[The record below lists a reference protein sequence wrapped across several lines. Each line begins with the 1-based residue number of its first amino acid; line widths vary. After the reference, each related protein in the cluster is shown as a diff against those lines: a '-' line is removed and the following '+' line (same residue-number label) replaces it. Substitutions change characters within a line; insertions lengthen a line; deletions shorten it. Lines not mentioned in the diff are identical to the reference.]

1 MRLLPSSLVTRT
13 SLLLIVGLA
22 IVELTS
28 LFIHAMDRLDTT
40 ERAELHNYQL
50 QTFTIYCTFA
60 EADPDDRTALLKDLS
75 LPDNLTVEL
84 LDKPDPALPT
94 HPIPLPGRNFP
105 TPPNPS
111 SQFSDHRPP
120 TDMPGYTTTER
131 NGLFSPGNIHPFG
144 PLPGFMPNP
153 NAMPESM
160 MDPMLRQSMPE
171 PSMQDHGAPPPN
183 AFSSH
188 ENGGTPPQDHSPFH
202 DDMGSTFMPPQPFSL
217 PSPNEENRAAHPIM
231 HVPQHEIPLL
241 LRWALLPPSLY
252 PLEARAGS
260 ILRTRSTSLLLPDGK
275 TWVVVRLALGL
286 PNPFGTPGTVLAFL
300 ITSIVGSA
308 LIVWLIRR
316 MIAPIETLASA
327 AEALGRDMNSSTA
340 SLPEHGPSELQRA
353 AIAFNTMARRIQRF
367 VSDRTLMLTAIGHD
381 LRTPIT
387 RLKLRA
393 EFIDDDELRNKVLAD
408 LDEMEAMVASTLAFG
423 RDSSANEPLV
433 SLDLRALL
441 ETIMDEASE
450 SHPHK
455 ADLLHVVLPK
465 VPVQIRARS
474 VALKRALNN
483 LILNALKYGGSAH
496 VTLTLPPTEKK
507 QHQHVKILIEDNGPG
522 LQPDD
527 LERVFEPFVRTDA
540 SRNCET
546 GGTGLGLSI
555 ARTILRGQGG
565 DVYLQN
571 RPEGGLRAIVILAV

>member
-1 MRLLPSSLVTRT
+1 MRLLPTSLVTRT

-22 IVELTS
+22 VVEITS

-60 EADPDDRTALLKDLS
+60 EADPEDRAALLKDLS
-75 LPDNLTVEL
+75 LPDNLTVAL
-84 LDKPDPALPT
+84 LDKPDPVLPT

-105 TPPNPS
+105 TPPNQS
-111 SQFSDHRPP
+111 SQFSDHRPSVEMP
-120 TDMPGYTTTER
+120 SDTTPEHNGPFTPGSVPQFGPMPGFTPAPNT
-131 NGLFSPGNIHPFG
+131 
-144 PLPGFMPNP
+144 MPDG
-153 NAMPESM
+153 M
-160 MDPMLRQSMPE
+160 MDPMLRPAMPG
-171 PSMQDHGAPPPN
+171 PSMQDHEPPPPN
-183 AFSSH
+183 TFLSH
-188 ENGGTPPQDHSPFH
+188 ENGEPNPQAHLPFH
-202 DDMGSTFMPPQPFSL
+202 DDMGRMILPPQPFS
-217 PSPNEENRAAHPIM
+217 SSIPNEENRTPRPLM

-252 PLEARAGS
+252 PVEARAGS

-275 TWVVVRLALGL
+275 TWVVVRLTLGL

-455 ADLLHVVLPK
+455 ADLLRVVLPK

-496 VTLTLPPTEKK
+496 VTLLPAEKK
-507 QHQHVKILIEDNGPG
+507 QHQHVKIFIEDNGPG

-571 RPEGGLRAIVILAV
+571 RAEGGLRAIVTLAV

>member
-1 MRLLPSSLVTRT
+1 MRLLPASLVTRT

-22 IVELTS
+22 VVEITS

-50 QTFTIYCTFA
+50 QTFTIYCSLA
-60 EADPDDRTALLKDLS
+60 EAESEDRAALLKDLN
-75 LPDNLTVEL
+75 LPDNLTVL
-84 LDKPDPALPT
+84 LLEQPDPLIPS
-94 HPIPLPGRNFP
+94 HSIPLPGRSFP
-105 TPPNPS
+105 TPQNHPSPFPDNHSPMDMQGFGPMPGVMPTPGMMPENGMGPMPEHPMPSPQGQDHNDPQPNP
-111 SQFSDHRPP
+111 FSHHGSIELEPREHPLFHDEMAVPFVPP
-120 TDMPGYTTTER
+120 
-131 NGLFSPGNIHPFG
+131 
-144 PLPGFMPNP
+144 
-153 NAMPESM
+153 
-160 MDPMLRQSMPE
+160 Q
-171 PSMQDHGAPPPN
+171 
-183 AFSSH
+183 AFSNFSSNLHTSGEPPEQHPAMHSTTH
-188 ENGGTPPQDHSPFH
+188 E
-202 DDMGSTFMPPQPFSL
+202 L
-217 PSPNEENRAAHPIM
+217 
-231 HVPQHEIPLL
+231 PLL
-241 LRWALLPPSLY
+241 LRWALLPPAFY
-252 PLEARAGS
+252 PLEARSGS
-260 ILRTRSTSLLLPDGK
+260 VLRTHSTSLLLPDGK

-286 PNPFGTPGTVLAFL
+286 PNPFGTPGTVIAFL

-308 LIVWLIRR
+308 LIVWSIRR

-393 EFIDDDELRNKVLAD
+393 EFIDDDELRTKVLAD
-408 LDEMEAMVASTLAFG
+408 LDEMEAMVSSTLAFG

-441 ETIMDEASE
+441 ETIMDEATE
-450 SHPHK
+450 SHPSK
-455 ADLLHVVLPK
+455 AEHLHVILPK

-496 VTLTLPPTEKK
+496 VTLSLPPAEKK
-507 QHQHVKILIEDNGPG
+507 RSQHVKILVEDNGPG
-522 LQPDD
+522 LHPND
-527 LERVFEPFVRTDA
+527 LERVFEPFVRTEA

-555 ARTILRGQGG
+555 ARTTLRGQGG

-571 RPEGGLRAIVILAV
+571 RPEGGLRAIVTLAL